1 MQVLPICSGDMTT
14 LADGS
19 LACSTQWQLL
29 PVDQLLTTFDPLS
42 MDPTVLAA
50 AFGSGFIAVATFQC
64 AGLAAGAVLK
74 SIRKM

>member
-1 MQVLPICSGDMTT
+1 MQVLPICTGDMST
-14 LADGS
+14 LEGGA
-19 LACSTQWQLL
+19 LACSSQWQLL

-50 AFGSGFIAVATFQC
+50 AFGAGFIAVATFQC

-74 SIRKM
+74 SIKKL